1 MYCVTSHDVCK
12 SITYYGIKMLSWAHG
27 RRRVSY
33 LFVCWIAP
41 VTHTH
46 HFRIFFTIIHSLIF
60 SIQWLFWV
68 TWQQIRK
75 CNPSASIFA
84 LRIASDKKAKQK
96 SQRSEFLF
104 SCYLLYD
111 LNGRSKNKPILCNP
125 LTLKFGASPN

>member
-60 SIQWLFWV
+60 FNLVAILGHVVANKEMQPV
-68 TWQQIRK
+68 
-75 CNPSASIFA
+75 
-84 LRIASDKKAKQK
+84 RIDI
-96 SQRSEFLF
+96 
-104 SCYLLYD
+104 CPT
-111 LNGRSKNKPILCNP
+111 NC
-125 LTLKFGASPN
+125 